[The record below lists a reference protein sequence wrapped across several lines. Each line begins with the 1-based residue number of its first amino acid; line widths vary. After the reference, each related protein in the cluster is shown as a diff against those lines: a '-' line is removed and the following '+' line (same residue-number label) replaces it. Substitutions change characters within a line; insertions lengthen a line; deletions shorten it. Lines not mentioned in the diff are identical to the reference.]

1 MDPFIIFI
9 NLSGI
14 ILIILM
20 LILYKTNNMN
30 KFTWI
35 LFWVGILI
43 GLGWEIPL
51 SIVNASLAPSIET
64 FILMITASIWDGG
77 LFLLGYWFVIK
88 ICKEPHFISFNIKEL
103 GVLLIYGQISSF
115 IVEILAV
122 MSGGWE
128 YEVTPWNPLL
138 FTFMGGNITLL
149 PQLIWFFA
157 PILFYFIA
165 IKIKPKTRSS

>member
-1 MDPFIIFI
+1 MDPFIIFV

-14 ILIILM
+14 AICII
-20 LILYKTNNMN
+20 IFALYKINYIN
-30 KFTWI
+30 KFTWL
-35 LFWVGILI
+35 LFWVGFLL
-43 GLGWEIPL
+43 GLVWEIPL
-51 SIVNASLAPSIET
+51 SIINAPSPLSIET
-64 FILMITASIWDGG
+64 FILMITATIWDGG

-88 ICKEPHFISFNIKEL
+88 ICRSPHFYKFSIKDL
-103 GVLLIYGQISSF
+103 SLLLIYGQISSL

-128 YEVTPWNPLL
+128 YEVAPWNPLL

-157 PILFYFIA
+157 PILFYIIGIRLKSIF
-165 IKIKPKTRSS
+165 